1 MLIRLGQISILL
13 KILLQKNLFIPM
25 VRTTNYG
32 LKQLKANGPRIWN
45 SLPTNIKNA
54 TTLITFTKSLKVH
67 YSSQYG

>member
-1 MLIRLGQISILL
+1 
-13 KILLQKNLFIPM
+13 M

-54 TTLITFTKSLKVH
+54 TTLLTFTKSLKVH
-67 YSSQYG
+67 YSSHYG

>member
-1 MLIRLGQISILL
+1 
-13 KILLQKNLFIPM
+13 M

-54 TTLITFTKSLKVH
+54 TTLLTFTKSLKVH
-67 YSSQYG
+67 YSYIMVDSVCFHVYVCYPSP